1 MSRGQ
6 VRPLVRRHADDPA
19 ALDGIPPLIAQLYAA
34 RGIRSAGEIDYSLKN
49 LAPVSSLAGI
59 DAAVDLVLAHRKQR
73 IIVVGDFDADGAT
86 STALVLRC
94 LRAFGFTDV
103 DYLVP
108 NRFEFG
114 YGLTPG
120 IVEVAAARNP
130 ALLITVDNGVS
141 SIEGVALARGK
152 GIEVLVTD
160 HHLPGVELPDAS
172 VMLNPNLAG
181 SRFASPNLAGVGVAF
196 YLMAALGRTLETRGE
211 AGAARVPAT
220 FLDLVAL
227 GTVADVVPL
236 DHNNRILVQQGLNRI
251 RAGRTVPGILALLR
265 QAGRSAERMVAS
277 DLGFAVGPRLNAAGR
292 LEDMSIGIECL
303 LTDDRDV
310 ARRYA
315 EQLDTINRER
325 RDIESTMRDQ
335 AFAVVDTIEPRN
347 LPPCVCLFDKS
358 WHAGVV
364 GLVASRVRERC
375 HRPVLAFARERPGE
389 LKGSGRSVG
398 GVHMRDLLEAISG
411 SHPGLI
417 PKFGG
422 HAMAAGLS
430 LREAD
435 FDVFSRAAAEQMVLR
450 YPEADFS
457 GAIVTDGGLPSEAF
471 SLGFARELR
480 EAGPWGAGFPEPTF
494 QGDFRIAEQ
503 RVVGEHHLKLRVT
516 PPGSQRP
523 IDAIAFNQHH
533 PGLRGDVRLA
543 FRLDVNEYRGIESP
557 QLIVEQL
564 TEL

>member
-1 MSRGQ
+1 MSRAQ
-6 VRPLVRRHADDPA
+6 ERPLVRRHADA
-19 ALDGIPPLIAQLYAA
+19 ATALDDLPPLIARLYAA
-34 RGIRSAGEIDYSLKN
+34 RGVRSNEELDYSLRS
-49 LAPVSSLAGI
+49 LAPVSSLEGI
-59 DAAVDLVLAHRKQR
+59 DAAVDLVLAHRENR

-94 LRAFGFTDV
+94 LRNFGFRDI

-120 IVEVAAARNP
+120 IVEVAAGRNP
-130 ALLITVDNGVS
+130 SLLITVDNGVS
-141 SIEGVALARGK
+141 SVNGVALARQK
-152 GIEVLVTD
+152 GIDVLVTD
-160 HHLPGVELPDAS
+160 HHLPGVELPDAT
-172 VMLNPNLAG
+172 VMVNPNLTG
-181 SRFASPNLAGVGVAF
+181 SRFASPHLAGVGVAF
-196 YLMAALGRTLETRGE
+196 YLMAALGRALESQGQS
-211 AGAARVPAT
+211 GAARIPAQ

-227 GTVADVVPL
+227 GTVADVVRL

-251 RAGRTVPGILALLR
+251 RAGRTVPGVLALLSR
-265 QAGRSAERMVAS
+265 AGRSADRITSS

-303 LTDDRDV
+303 LTDDPAV
-310 ARRYA
+310 AAGIA
-315 EQLDTINRER
+315 ERLDGINRER
-325 RDIESTMRDQ
+325 RDIETSMRDQ

-389 LKGSGRSVG
+389 LKGSGRSIG

-411 SHPGLI
+411 SYPGLI

-430 LREAD
+430 LREED
-435 FDVFSRAAAEQMVLR
+435 FDTFRRAAAEQMGLR
-450 YPEADFS
+450 HPEADFS
-457 GAIVTDGGLPSEAF
+457 GAIVTDGGLPAEAF
-471 SLGFARELR
+471 SLRFARELR

-494 QGDFRIAEQ
+494 QGEFSVAEQ

-516 PPGSQRP
+516 PPGSRRP